1 MNVLLIED
9 DVFQA
14 TIISTMLESKEGIH
28 VAVALSG
35 EDALQMVSQSSF
47 NADLVVCD
55 LSMPGMDGIEMLFY
69 LSQTL
74 PNASYA
80 ILSAANED
88 VLESA
93 SNTAFAYGIKNL
105 SVYSKPLSN
114 EQAEQM
120 LDFTPVQCVQ
130 ATSNKPKQFDFTHS
144 DFLAAI
150 ANKEL
155 ELHYQPQVCAE
166 TSQLLGAEALVRW
179 NHPEQGLLSPYFFL
193 DKILEFNLGATLTEW
208 VLQQVTKDTAQLR
221 RYNIGCTISVNAN
234 ASDVSQRSFT
244 NKLLALM
251 DNYKLP
257 TSAIT
262 VEVTESEFTP
272 DATAML
278 ETLTR
283 LRLSGFGVSI
293 DDFGTGYSTLYQL
306 ATAPFSELKI
316 DRSFVQQILTSDKHL
331 KSVRAMCR
339 LCEELEIKTV
349 IEGVE
354 TEEQREALRDIGG
367 DIFQG
372 YYFGKPMS
380 KSDFIEWANTNFILC
395 HCAELKSA

>member
-1 MNVLLIED
+1 MDILLIED
-9 DVFQA
+9 DLFQA
-14 TIISTMLESKEGIH
+14 TIISTMLESNEGIH
-28 VAVALSG
+28 VVVALSG
-35 EDALQMVSQSSF
+35 EDALKMVGQPSF

-55 LSMPGMDGIEMLFY
+55 LSMPGMDGVEMLFY

-74 PNASYA
+74 PDANYA

-88 VLESA
+88 ILESA
-93 SNTAFAYGIKNL
+93 SNTACAYGIKNL

-120 LDFTPVQCVQ
+120 LDLTQVQSVQTTRNQPNQFNFTR
-130 ATSNKPKQFDFTHS
+130 S
-144 DFLAAI
+144 DFLTAL

-155 ELHYQPQVCAE
+155 ELYYQPQVCAE
-166 TSQLLGAEALVRW
+166 TDQLLGAEALVRW
-179 NHPEQGLLSPYFFL
+179 NHPERGLLSPFFFL
-193 DKILEFNLGATLTEW
+193 DKVLDLDLGASLTEW
-208 VLQQVTKDTAQLR
+208 VLQQVTQDTAQLR
-221 RYNIGCTISVNAN
+221 RCGINCTVSLNAN

-244 NKLLALM
+244 NSLLSLM
-251 DNYKLP
+251 DQHQLP

-283 LRLSGFGVSI
+283 LRLAGFGVSI
-293 DDFGTGYSTLYQL
+293 DDFGTGYSALYQL
-306 ATAPFSELKI
+306 VTAPFSELKI
-316 DRSFVQQILTSDKHL
+316 DRSFVQQILTSEKHL
-331 KSVRAMCR
+331 KSVRAICR
-339 LCEELEIKTV
+339 LCEELEITTV
-349 IEGVE
+349 VEGVE
-354 TEEQREALRDIGG
+354 TEEQRDALRAIGG

-380 KSDFIEWANTNFILC
+380 KYDFIDWAHTNAILC